1 MEMTGAGAQ
10 RREQDPMD
18 RPYEKEKHIDHAKVA
33 AKKATAERLN
43 LLYETGDEQAF
54 VGLVK
59 AANPSVTPE
68 KLVELIEAFR
78 ERRRSYA
85 RGSSKRP

>member
-1 MEMTGAGAQ
+1 
-10 RREQDPMD
+10 MD
-18 RPYEKEKHIDHAKVA
+18 WPRKKERHIDQAKVA
-33 AKKATAERLN
+33 AKKAAAERLD

-54 VGLVK
+54 VELVK
-59 AANPSVTPE
+59 AANPAVTPE

-85 RGSSKRP
+85 HGSSKRP

>member
-1 MEMTGAGAQ
+1 
-10 RREQDPMD
+10 MD
-18 RPYEKEKHIDHAKVA
+18 LPYGKEKHIDQAKVA
-33 AKKATAERLN
+33 AKKALAERLE

-54 VGLVK
+54 VELVK

>member
-1 MEMTGAGAQ
+1 
-10 RREQDPMD
+10 MD
-18 RPYEKEKHIDHAKVA
+18 WPYKKEKHIDQAKVA
-33 AKKATAERLN
+33 AKKALAERLD

-54 VGLVK
+54 VELVK

-85 RGSSKRP
+85 HGSSRRP